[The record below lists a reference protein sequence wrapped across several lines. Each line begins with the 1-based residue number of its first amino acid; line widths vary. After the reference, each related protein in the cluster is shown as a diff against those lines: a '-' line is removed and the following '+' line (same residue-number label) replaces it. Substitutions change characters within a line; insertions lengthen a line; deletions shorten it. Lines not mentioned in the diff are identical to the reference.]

1 MRSIGLV
8 NLYCIILQYFCLTYA
23 PRSGLVERHQQPESS
38 SLDLPP
44 APCSK
49 RALLIQQNS
58 YIKEQ
63 QLLIIRGCR
72 LIHNSAK
79 KQRNMPKQ
87 PQKPLQRQ

>member
-1 MRSIGLV
+1 
-8 NLYCIILQYFCLTYA
+8 
-23 PRSGLVERHQQPESS
+23 
-38 SLDLPP
+38 
-44 APCSK
+44 
-49 RALLIQQNS
+49 LLIQQNS